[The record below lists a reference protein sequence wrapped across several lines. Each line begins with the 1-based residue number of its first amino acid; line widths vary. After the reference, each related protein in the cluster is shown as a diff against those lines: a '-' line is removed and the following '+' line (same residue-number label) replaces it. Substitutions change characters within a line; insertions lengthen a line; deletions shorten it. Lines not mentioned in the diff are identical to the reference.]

1 MISRTPPSPRAA
13 SVTAPGAA
21 GVDSPPCSL
30 RQAARVG
37 VGLAALLA
45 VRPAS
50 AAPDE
55 NAPPKVHV
63 LHLAADDRDDRKALP
78 LTKALEGTLLRRANV
93 QFVNTNKA
101 LLSVLRE
108 ARCGQGLADAAL
120 DAARSLDASSGRS
133 IDAAC
138 QARVAAAVGA
148 PLGPAQAFAWGWLYR
163 DGPELR
169 VELRLWQRGR
179 PERKASLAVDD
190 AAFDRTAERLWR
202 HVFEGD
208 AVGDVRVLTS
218 DAVRGELYVAGEHQ
232 GYFSGSADLTLSRG
246 PVTIELF
253 DRGRQVARGTIEVFP
268 GQAHTLTLQPARPDE
283 APRVLAPVASA
294 APVVETVRAERT
306 AWPWAVLGVGGL
318 GLVGAGALHLARQG
332 ARDDLESTCASVCPP
347 RARDDIDRANTYGTL
362 SAISLGVGVV
372 GLGLGAFLLWKEDDA
387 RRAHPASG
395 TIVGAPNAGVRRG
408 GPFVGAPIAG
418 VRRGGPFVG
427 WEGAF

>member
-1 MISRTPPSPRAA
+1 MFSRTPPSPRAA
-13 SVTAPGAA
+13 SVTASGAA
-21 GVDSPPCSL
+21 GVGSPTCFL
-30 RQAARVG
+30 RHAAHVG
-37 VGLAALLA
+37 TGLAALLA
-45 VRPAS
+45 ARPAS

-63 LHLAADDRDDRKALP
+63 LHLAADDRDDRQALP

-108 ARCGQGLADAAL
+108 ARCGQGLADVAL
-120 DAARSLDASSGRS
+120 DANRSLDASSGRS

-148 PLGPAQAFAWGWLYR
+148 PLGAAQAFAWGWLYR
-163 DGPELR
+163 DSAELR

-179 PERKASLAVDD
+179 PERKASLAVEEG
-190 AAFDRTAERLWR
+190 AFDRTAERLWR

-218 DAVRGELYVAGEHQ
+218 EPVRGELYVAGEHQ
-232 GYFSGSADLTLSRG
+232 GYFAGSAELTLPRG

-253 DRGRQVARGTIEVFP
+253 DRGRQVARGAIEVFP
-268 GQAHTLTLQPARPDE
+268 GQAHSLTLQPTRPDE
-283 APRVLAPVASA
+283 TPRAA
-294 APVVETVRAERT
+294 APVVSAAPIVEPVRAERT
-306 AWPWAVLGVGGL
+306 AWPWTAFGVGAL
-318 GLVGAGALHLARQG
+318 GLAGAGVLHLARQG

-387 RRAHPASG
+387 RRAHPAPS
-395 TIVGAPNAGVRRG
+395 TT
-408 GPFVGAPIAG
+408 VGAPIAG
-418 VRRGGPFVG
+418 VGRGGPFVG
-427 WEGAF
+427 WQGAF